1 MTIGKKRFKF
11 FWALAWDTIQV
22 RHDLSPLLSRILCSS
37 LLFVDDLFS
46 VCFSG
51 ALCISFSRCSLL
63 DIRLFTYT
71 FYCSLW
77 RSSRRILPILA
88 SCLTFFRVFLDSLYA
103 FYFLLSLVALS
114 LSFQP
119 IFTHNPFSTNLNY
132 NKFLCRYFCFAS
144 WLEIAKYWEFLFN
157 FNLTSLISR
166 SKRGLQ
172 IICLRGLTSTN
183 SHAMPNHVPAV
194 RWVRGTSSLEYAHFI
209 VIYRCLLLH
218 TTEAGGVRTP
228 IALHCGSSIFNMA
241 MKAAEIGRFWLNIPL
256 KLGRSFFLSP

>member
-1 MTIGKKRFKF
+1 MYFLFTLLFARYSSFYLYLLLFSLAFLSPYSAYFSVLSNFLPRFSR
-11 FWALAWDTIQV
+11 LAW
-22 RHDLSPLLSRILCSS
+22 RLL
-37 LLFVDDLFS
+37 LL
-46 VCFSG
+46 
-51 ALCISFSRCSLL
+51 
-63 DIRLFTYT
+63 
-71 FYCSLW
+71 
-77 RSSRRILPILA
+77 
-88 SCLTFFRVFLDSLYA
+88 A
-103 FYFLLSLVALS
+103 FLVALS

-157 FNLTSLISR
+157 FNLISLISR
-166 SKRGLQ
+166 SQRGLQ

-194 RWVRGTSSLEYAHFI
+194 RWARGTSSLEYAHFI
-209 VIYRCLLLH
+209 VIYRCLLLP

-228 IALHCGSSIFNMA
+228 IALHCGSSIFNLA

>member
-88 SCLTFFRVFLDSLYA
+88 SFLTFFRVFLDSLYA

-172 IICLRGLTSTN
+172 IICLRGSWHLLTHMQCLTMCPRYAGHVVPRHSSMRTSLSTGV
-183 SHAMPNHVPAV
+183 SRCTLLRQDMCALQLRCIVVASFSIW
-194 RWVRGTSSLEYAHFI
+194 RWKRQKSADFDWTFRKS
-209 VIYRCLLLH
+209 
-218 TTEAGGVRTP
+218 
-228 IALHCGSSIFNMA
+228 
-241 MKAAEIGRFWLNIPL
+241 
-256 KLGRSFFLSP
+256 